1 MKNISRALALE
12 KIEASADD
20 IEVRWSNAANALPP
34 ERFSWPDDID
44 RMARLWAER
53 DVLSDVSDDRAQN
66 VRLSRRYLAGCMLAA
81 RAARAGDL
89 ADMAWGEPPAF
100 GRGER
105 RRVYHGIR
113 RLCRAYDA
121 ALAQWARKLRAFAKA
136 ITRPV
141 EPEARRA
148 PPPSGPFEVHP
159 DHLAARLLDIFKVR
173 AAVAVGE
180 KRVEATWTQPVNA
193 AKLRGELE
201 FILAPARV
209 VIATPTS
216 VTLEWD

>member
-1 MKNISRALALE
+1 
-12 KIEASADD
+12 
-20 IEVRWSNAANALPP
+20 
-34 ERFSWPDDID
+34 
-44 RMARLWAER
+44 
-53 DVLSDVSDDRAQN
+53 
-66 VRLSRRYLAGCMLAA
+66 
-81 RAARAGDL
+81 
-89 ADMAWGEPPAF
+89 
-100 GRGER
+100 
-105 RRVYHGIR
+105 
-113 RLCRAYDA
+113 
-121 ALAQWARKLRAFAKA
+121 
-136 ITRPV
+136 V

-159 DHLAARLLDIFKVR
+159 DHLSSRLLDIFKVR
-173 AAVAVGE
+173 AVVAAGE